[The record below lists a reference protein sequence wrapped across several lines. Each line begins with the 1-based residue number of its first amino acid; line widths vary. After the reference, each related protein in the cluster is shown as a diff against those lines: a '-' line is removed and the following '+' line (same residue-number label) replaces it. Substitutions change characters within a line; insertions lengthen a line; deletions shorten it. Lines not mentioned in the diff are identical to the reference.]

1 MLFLHGIGGH
11 SGQWTPIADGLTARA
26 ATLCWDARNYGGSH
40 GPMVLSMADFAD
52 DLLALL
58 DLLGLERVIAV
69 GHSMGGR
76 ILIEAACRAP
86 ERFAGL
92 VLSGAQAAHLAHMT
106 EAEREI
112 YLGRRRAMFD
122 GETVTPEMAARVA
135 DSVLAP
141 DAPEA
146 ARTALSADFQALRRD
161 GYLSAL
167 AASIGW
173 DRRADLTSLTM
184 PVALLTGTLDTV
196 CPPSETRA
204 IELAL
209 PEAGMTLLDGI
220 GHMPQLEAPEACI
233 RLIND
238 FLTRHGSGASVTE
251 FPRKDL

>member
-11 SGQWTPIADGLTARA
+11 SGQWSPIADGLTTRA
-26 ATLCWDARNYGGSH
+26 TTLCWDARNYGGSH
-40 GPMVLSMADFAD
+40 GPTVAGMADFAD

-58 DLLGLERVIAV
+58 DLLDLERVIAV

-122 GETVTPEMAARVA
+122 GETVTPEIAARVA

-167 AASIGW
+167 NGSIGW
-173 DRRADLTSLTM
+173 DRRGDLPALTM
-184 PVALLTGTLDTV
+184 PVALVTGTHDSV
-196 CPPSETRA
+196 CPPSESRA
-204 IELAL
+204 IAEAL
-209 PEAGMTLLDGI
+209 PDARLTLLDGI

-233 RLIND
+233 RLIDD
-238 FLTRHGSGASVTE
+238 FLARHASGASTT
-251 FPRKDL
+251 DLSGKAP